1 MYRKD
6 RAVVVPLP
14 EARIEFDSPAQRRA
28 VREVL
33 ANCSSPECA
42 IIEDTS
48 NRIVVRLLSG
58 SGSDAL
64 KLANRIYERAHPA
77 AASVRFIQFVPKP
90 DVR

>member
-1 MYRKD
+1 VYRKD

-28 VREVL
+28 VREML
-33 ANCSSPECA
+33 DNCPSTECA

-48 NRIVVRLLSG
+48 DRIVVRPLSG

-64 KLANRIYERAHPA
+64 KLANEIYERAHPA